1 MSPVLAGLAAA
12 AAFASATVT
21 VSELSRSIGTGRTV
35 SVSLSL
41 GFVAIAIAAGLT
53 GPPHA
58 DATTIFWLSIAG
70 VTSLLGFA
78 LACAAFRHGGLGIAV
93 PVISSEGAIAA
104 LIAIAA
110 GEPLGGIVA
119 AGLAVVAVGV
129 LLATFAR
136 RTAQDP
142 AGDGTRSILLATACA
157 AVLGLS
163 LYSIG
168 RVSNDVPVVWVILP
182 SRLAG
187 VLLFALPNTV
197 SRSLRSGSLPR
208 LRRRDFAWI
217 VFAEA
222 ADLIGLWMY
231 TLGARTSI
239 AVTAVLAAQA
249 SPLAV
254 AFACLFFK
262 ERLGRIQTIGFVLIT
277 AGVMV
282 VTLGQQ

>member
-12 AAFASATVT
+12 CAFASATVI

-41 GFVAIAIAAGLT
+41 GFVVIAIGATVT
-53 GPPHA
+53 GTPHA
-58 DATTIFWLSIAG
+58 DAATVFWLSSAG
-70 VTSLLGFA
+70 VTSMAGFA
-78 LACAAFRHGGLGIAV
+78 LASAAFRHGGLGIAV

-119 AGLAVVAVGV
+119 AGLAVAAIGV
-129 LLATFAR
+129 LFATLGR
-136 RTAQDP
+136 GTATDP
-142 AGDGTRSILLATACA
+142 KGDRTRSILLATACA

-187 VLLFALPNTV
+187 VLLFALPNSV
-197 SRSLRSGSLPR
+197 SRSRRQEALPR
-208 LRRRDFAWI
+208 LRRSDFAWI
-217 VFAEA
+217 AFAEA

-239 AVTAVLAAQA
+239 AVTAVLAAQG

-254 AFACLFFK
+254 AFACLYFK

-277 AGVMV
+277 AGVVV